1 VRLRQQ
7 QGDATAEATTA
18 AQTENGA
25 DDCERMETTTDVEN
39 GQDIID
45 ELLKHTTSP
54 EFCYAH
60 GWRRGDCVIWDN
72 RCTLHAPSAFDDSK
86 ERRLMWRYVQL
97 WMA

>member
-1 VRLRQQ
+1 
-7 QGDATAEATTA
+7 
-18 AQTENGA
+18 
-25 DDCERMETTTDVEN
+25 METTTDVEN

-97 WMA
+97 WMV